1 MSSSNDTPRFVA
13 LDLHKRYVM
22 VGAVNTQQE
31 VVLRPHRIELVAFER
46 WAKKHLQ
53 PTDELVL
60 EATSNAWYIYDLLEP
75 LVAGVVVANPYHVKL
90 IAASMVKTDRRDTL
104 VLARLLAANLI
115 PEIWIPPVEVRELR
129 ALIAHRQRLVS
140 QQTATKNRLQGVLH
154 RHHIVPPTGKLF
166 SQANRTWWT
175 ELRLL
180 PSEKLRLL
188 QDLATL
194 DHLAP
199 QLTAVETELARLSTV
214 DPWAGQVA
222 FLIQLPGIGL
232 IIAMTILSAIG
243 EISRFPAAKKLV
255 GYAGLGAKVH
265 ASGQTYRGGG
275 ITKQGRRELRAALVE
290 AAWVAVSTHPDW
302 RQRFEKLTARM
313 GKQKAIVAIAR
324 KLLVVVWHV
333 LTYQQADRQAD
344 PQKVAR
350 YFLNWGRKLGAANR
364 QDQPVAT
371 FARQQLD
378 RVGLGQELE
387 QVHLGYTYTLPPSSL
402 PQPVTDLL
410 AATAAE

>member
-1 MSSSNDTPRFVA
+1 MSSSNDTSRFVA

-22 VGAVNTQQE
+22 VGAVNTHQQ
-31 VVLRPHRIELVAFER
+31 VVLRPQRVELVAFEG
-46 WAKKHLQ
+46 WAKQHLWS
-53 PTDELVL
+53 TDEVVL
-60 EATSNAWYIYDLLEP
+60 EATSNAWYLYDLLEP
-75 LVAGVVVANPYHVKL
+75 LVARVVVANPYAIKL

-104 VLARLLAANLI
+104 VLARLLAAKLI

-140 QQTATKNRLQGVLH
+140 HQTATKNRLQGVLH
-154 RHHIVPPTGKLF
+154 RHHIVPPAGKLF
-166 SQANRTWWT
+166 SQANRAWWT
-175 ELRLL
+175 ALSLL
-180 PSEKLRLL
+180 PSEKLRTQ

-199 QLTAVETELARLSTV
+199 QLAAVETELARLSPV
-214 DPWAGQVA
+214 EPWASQVA

-243 EISRFPAAKKLV
+243 EVSRFPAAKKLV
-255 GYAGLGAKVH
+255 GYAGLGARVH
-265 ASGQTYRGGG
+265 ASGQTHRGGG

-290 AAWVAVSTHPDW
+290 AAWVAVSTQPAW
-302 RQRFEKLTARM
+302 RGRFEQLTARM

-333 LTYQQADRQAD
+333 LAYQQADRQAD
-344 PQKVAR
+344 PEKVTR

-364 QDQPVAT
+364 QGQPVAT

-378 RVGLGQELE
+378 RVGLGQDLK

-402 PQPVTDLL
+402 PQPVTDLP

>member
-1 MSSSNDTPRFVA
+1 MSSANDTPRFVA

-22 VGAVNTQQE
+22 VGAVNAHQE
-31 VVLRPHRIELVAFER
+31 VVLRPQRLELGAFET
-46 WAKKHLQ
+46 WARKHLR
-53 PTDELVL
+53 PTDEVVL

-75 LVAGVVVANPYHVKL
+75 LVAEVVVANPYHVKL

-104 VLARLLAANLI
+104 VLARLLAAKLI
-115 PEIWIPPVEVRELR
+115 PEVWIPPVEVRELR
-129 ALIAHRQRLVS
+129 ALIAHRERLVS

-154 RHHIVPPTGKLF
+154 RHQIVPPAGKLF

-175 ELRLL
+175 ELGLL

-214 DPWAGQVA
+214 APWAAQVA

-255 GYAGLGAKVH
+255 GDRRECWLGCQGACLRSDPSGWGNYQTRPAGIAGCPGRSRLGRGQHPSRLGPTVREANRPYGQTEGH
-265 ASGQTYRGGG
+265 RRYRPQIAGGGLARPDLSASGPAG
-275 ITKQGRRELRAALVE
+275 
-290 AAWVAVSTHPDW
+290 
-302 RQRFEKLTARM
+302 
-313 GKQKAIVAIAR
+313 
-324 KLLVVVWHV
+324 
-333 LTYQQADRQAD
+333 
-344 PQKVAR
+344 
-350 YFLNWGRKLGAANR
+350 
-364 QDQPVAT
+364 
-371 FARQQLD
+371 
-378 RVGLGQELE
+378 
-387 QVHLGYTYTLPPSSL
+387 
-402 PQPVTDLL
+402 
-410 AATAAE
+410 

>member
-22 VGAVNTQQE
+22 VGAVNTHQE
-31 VVLRPHRIELVAFER
+31 VVLRPQRVELVAFED
-46 WAKKHLQ
+46 WAKKHLR
-53 PTDELVL
+53 PTDEVVL
-60 EATSNAWYIYDLLEP
+60 EATSNAWYIYDRLQP
-75 LVAGVVVANPYHVKL
+75 RVVRVVVANPYGVKL
-90 IAASMVKTDRRDTL
+90 IAASLVKTDRRDTL

-129 ALIAHRQRLVS
+129 TLIAHRERLVS

-154 RHHIVPPTGKLF
+154 RHQIVPPAGKLF

-175 ELRLL
+175 ELSLL

-199 QLTAVETELARLSTV
+199 QLAAVQTELARLSTV

-232 IIAMTILSAIG
+232 LIAMTILSAIG
-243 EISRFPAAKKLV
+243 DIGRFASAKKLV
-255 GYAGLGAKVH
+255 GYAGLGARVH
-265 ASGQTYRGGG
+265 ASGQTHRTGG

-290 AAWVAVSTHPDW
+290 AAWVAVDTHPSW
-302 RQRFEKLTARM
+302 REQFQKLTTRM

-324 KLLVVVWHV
+324 KLLVVAWHV
-333 LTYQQADRQAD
+333 LTHQQADRQAD
-344 PQKVAR
+344 PEKVAR
-350 YFLNWGRKLGAANR
+350 YFLNWGRQLGTTHR
-364 QDQPVAT
+364 QGQPVPT
-371 FARQQLD
+371 FARHQLD

-387 QVHLGYTYTLPPSSL
+387 QVRLGYTYTLPPSSL
-402 PQPVTDLL
+402 HQPVTDLPTAI
-410 AATAAE
+410 AAD